1 MDIKEIEHL
10 AELSKLEFSTEE
22 LEEFSNEFS
31 SLLELADMVKN
42 AEISGSSFINSI
54 DMLNL
59 REDKAKDSMHVDILL
74 ENTPVVKKDCIVV
87 PRIME

>member
-10 AELSKLEFSTEE
+10 AELSILEFSTQE

-42 AEISGSSFINSI
+42 AEISWSSFVNSI

-59 REDKAKDSMHVDILL
+59 REDKAKDSMPVDILL

>member
-42 AEISGSSFINSI
+42 AEISGSSFVNST

-59 REDKAKDSMHVDILL
+59 REDKAKDSMPVDILL

>member
-31 SLLELADMVKN
+31 SLLELADIVKN
-42 AEISGSSFINSI
+42 AEISGSSFINST

-59 REDKAKDSMHVDILL
+59 REDKAKDSMPVDILL